1 MDAELARRRGGA
13 DAETVDTGADGFA
26 KAYGLTGK
34 TAKKPEE
41 KALLVGTSCEAYLG
55 DNINLISACDGFL
68 RANGRCYRGGW

>member
-41 KALLVGTSCEAYLG
+41 KALLVGTS
-55 DNINLISACDGFL
+55 
-68 RANGRCYRGGW
+68 W

>member
-1 MDAELARRRGGA
+1 MDAELARRRGGP

-41 KALLVGTSCEAYLG
+41 KALLVGSNCEAYLR

-68 RANGRCYRGGW
+68 RANGCRYRGGW